1 MQEVSFLSLDPL
13 SLFSFSFPFPLFL
26 VYIHRFPCF
35 SVSLPLL
42 VCFKPTCY
50 LILSHQV
57 KMPGHPSASSFG
69 ELRREKEGTEG
80 CGNIDPPPPCIAFA
94 FFTNSITYYA
104 TTRRISASCRWV
116 GSPPKILAITPT
128 RTQASLPFPP
138 HPQGTALKAKGFTV
152 NQTFCRDTTGC
163 QACRRDGR
171 ASHVPSR

>member
-26 VYIHRFPCF
+26 VYIHRFPSF
-35 SVSLPLL
+35 SAYVSLFQTHLL
-42 VCFKPTCY
+42 P
-50 LILSHQV
+50 
-57 KMPGHPSASSFG
+57 HPISPSEDAGAS
-69 ELRREKEGTEG
+69 LRLLFRRIEEGKG
-80 CGNIDPPPPCIAFA
+80 GNRRLWKHRPPPPCIAFA